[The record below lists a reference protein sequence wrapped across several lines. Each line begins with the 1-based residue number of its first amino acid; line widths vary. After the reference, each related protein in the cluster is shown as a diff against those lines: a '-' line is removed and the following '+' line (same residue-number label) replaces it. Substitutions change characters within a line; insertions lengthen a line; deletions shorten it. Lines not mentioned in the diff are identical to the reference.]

1 MVLKESQP
9 SMKELI
15 QLMESAST
23 IKFQSFMTEEALYK
37 ELRSKDYDKLYENLE
52 PSLKKDLES
61 KIDDFFDTIVYDA
74 LLEHTIEEHQKE
86 LLLEFGS
93 VKITPDDVKRGLKG
107 LNDKVKNSEALKQL
121 SIRMRK
127 AMTYLKGPYIRR
139 MMGTVLL
146 AVHEKRW
153 EPIKFLLN
161 CPRYF
166 YMVIFGLTFGLLGKF
181 LTKTG
186 AAATALGTAIGLPY
200 LYTLFSDTVGP
211 SATKSTMD
219 SAKDLVAG
227 AEPNAPIQNMLNA
240 GETLG
245 ELGVELATG
254 KEQNWGV
261 TDYFSSLKDKV
272 GNKVT
277 DFFNRGGGDTT
288 TTTTADASE
297 QLKDP
302 TTWEKT
308 VEMLKT
314 WETDPEGVLRSPEN
328 TWITDRGID
337 GLELLINYWGWLLEK
352 GGQATQMGI
361 GQLKTHWPM
370 IDEYC
375 RSMGYGNILIAALVL
390 FAVGA
395 THQGIKN
402 TIDTGL
408 PWRRKPGYL
417 SKVTKKVQKD
427 TMKQLQPFIDQ
438 AVKDAMA
445 KEMAKV
451 NQGPQQQQ
459 PETGKTQ

>member
-1 MVLKESQP
+1 MILKESQP
-9 SMKELI
+9 SMKELV

-23 IKFQSFMTEEALYK
+23 IKFQPFITEEALYE

-52 PSLKKDLES
+52 PSLKKDLDA
-61 KIDDFFDTIVYDA
+61 KIDEFFDTVVYDT
-74 LLEHTIEEHQKE
+74 LIEHAIEEHQKE

-121 SIRMRK
+121 SIHMRK
-127 AMTYLKGPYIRR
+127 AMTYLKGPLMRR
-139 MMGTVLL
+139 MMGAMIL
-146 AVHEKRW
+146 AVHKYKW
-153 EPIKFLLN
+153 EPVKFLLN

-166 YMVIFGLTFGLLGKF
+166 YMMIFGLTFGLLGKF
-181 LTKTG
+181 LTKAG
-186 AAATALGTAIGLPY
+186 VAATALGTAIGVPY
-200 LYTLFSDTVGP
+200 LYTLFSSTVGP

-219 SAKDLVAG
+219 AVKDIVTD

-240 GETLG
+240 VETTG

-254 KEQNWGV
+254 KDQEWGL
-261 TDYFSSLKDKV
+261 TDKFSQFTDKV
-272 GNKVT
+272 GNKVA
-277 DFFNRGGGDTT
+277 DFFNRGGGE
-288 TTTTADASE
+288 TTTADVPE

-302 TTWEKT
+302 TVWEKT
-308 VEMLKT
+308 VEMLKM
-314 WETDPEGVLRSPEN
+314 WEANPDGVLRSPEN
-328 TWITDRGID
+328 TWIADRGID

-361 GQLKTHWPM
+361 GSLKTHWPM

-375 RSMGYGNILIAALVL
+375 RSMGYGNILIAALTL

-395 THQGIKN
+395 VHQGVKN
-402 TIDTGL
+402 TIETGL

-417 SKVTKKVQKD
+417 NKVSKKMQKD
-427 TMKQLQPFIDQ
+427 TMKDLQPFIDQ

-445 KEMAKV
+445 KELAKV

>member
-1 MVLKESQP
+1 MILKESQP

-23 IKFQSFMTEEALYK
+23 IKFQSFITEEALYE
-37 ELRSKDYDKLYENLE
+37 ELRSKNYDKLYENLE
-52 PSLKKDLES
+52 PSLKKDLDA
-61 KIDDFFDTIVYDA
+61 KIDDFFDTVVYDT
-74 LLEHTIEEHQKE
+74 LIEHAIEEHQKE

-121 SIRMRK
+121 SIYMRK

-139 MMGTVLL
+139 MMGTMIL
-146 AVHEKRW
+146 AVHENRW
-153 EPIKFLLN
+153 EPVKFLLN

-181 LTKTG
+181 LTKAG
-186 AAATALGTAIGLPY
+186 VAATALGTAIGLPY
-200 LYTLFSDTVGP
+200 LYTLFSSTVGP

-219 SAKDLVAG
+219 SVKDLVTD

-240 GETLG
+240 VETTG

-254 KEQNWGV
+254 KDQDWGI
-261 TDYFSSLKDKV
+261 TDKFSQFTDKV
-272 GNKVT
+272 GNKVA
-277 DFFNRGGGDTT
+277 DFFNRGGGE
-288 TTTTADASE
+288 TTTADVPE
-297 QLKDP
+297 PLKDP

-314 WETDPEGVLRSPEN
+314 WEADPEGVLRSPEN

-337 GLELLINYWGWLLEK
+337 GMELLINYWGWLLEK

-361 GQLKTHWPM
+361 GSLKTHWPM

-375 RSMGYGNILIAALVL
+375 RSMGYGNILIAALTL

-395 THQGIKN
+395 VHQGVKN
-402 TIDTGL
+402 TIETGL

-417 SKVTKKVQKD
+417 SKVTKKMQKD
-427 TMKQLQPFIDQ
+427 TMKQLQPYIDQ
-438 AVKDAMA
+438 SVKDTMA
-445 KEMAKV
+445 KELAKI